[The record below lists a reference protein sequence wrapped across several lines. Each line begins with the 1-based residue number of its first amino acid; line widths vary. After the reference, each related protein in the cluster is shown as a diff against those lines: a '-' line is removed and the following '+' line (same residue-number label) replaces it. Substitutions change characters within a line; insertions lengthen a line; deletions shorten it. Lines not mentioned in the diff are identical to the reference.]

1 MAGED
6 VLSPKLLSTLSVR
19 SSVSNS
25 HAGKL
30 RTSPGC
36 GPKPTGKLLPPP
48 AALGSLFGPTART
61 HEPKLKM
68 LVPVVRRSA
77 APGTSKSKTV
87 GFFVF
92 LLSEGDPQ
100 PFVWAAPL
108 GSLRPA
114 LRVCVW
120 PVGGPL
126 QLPVQLDHVPFPRT
140 VLTAHTWIALPT
152 NSGRRTSLAQCS
164 AGGPPSERPSNL
176 AREGLY
182 QTGLRAQHPCPRKP
196 RSPDSRRT
204 VHHPH

>member
-25 HAGKL
+25 HVVKL

-61 HEPKLKM
+61 HEPALKM

-77 APGTSKSKTV
+77 APGTCKSKTV
-87 GFFVF
+87 EFLVF
-92 LLSEGDPQ
+92 LLSEVDPQ

-108 GSLRPA
+108 GPLGPG

-126 QLPVQLDHVPFPRT
+126 HLPVQLNHASIPAHSVDGAHMDSTTDKLGKEDVPCT
-140 VLTAHTWIALPT
+140 VPC
-152 NSGRRTSLAQCS
+152 RRSSLCAPLKPCS
-164 AGGPPSERPSNL
+164 
-176 AREGLY
+176 
-182 QTGLRAQHPCPRKP
+182 
-196 RSPDSRRT
+196 
-204 VHHPH
+204 